1 MKKIFLLISIFTSF
15 IFISNCQ
22 CRTDDIIVNI
32 RYVGNFDLPM
42 DILLTNITNLKKR
55 EIYQSVY
62 EVEEKCMM
70 QNVKTFVINHH
81 SKETHKI
88 NKLKIT
94 IFTNKKEQVYFFNGK
109 DGIDFIDFLINNT
122 SVKTNSKNKYAN
134 DAYFKES
141 ELSSI
146 KYQLKTYSGKEWMY
160 D

>member
-94 IFTNKKEQVYFFNGK
+94 IFKLK
-109 DGIDFIDFLINNT
+109 LINNP
-122 SVKTNSKNKYAN
+122 
-134 DAYFKES
+134 
-141 ELSSI
+141 
-146 KYQLKTYSGKEWMY
+146 
-160 D
+160 